1 MGFFAVILFTCLQAF
16 ICKSICVKP
25 AIISSL
31 HEISEKGENIAKL
44 VEQVSTEITSQ
55 FVIEILSSG
64 HSALLCE
71 QDEWDRM
78 AADYHNCVHQ
88 VQYQL
93 RCGGHGGVCQWVQA
107 FVDSCTGQFMGQC
120 WTQQA
125 IELLK
130 KRQAETLANSQL
142 IAEEKCENLSENAG
156 LMLLIKHLH
165 QKHFLSRKQKN
176 YHSEKSL
183 FSSKLL
189 RLG

>member
-1 MGFFAVILFTCLQAF
+1 M
-16 ICKSICVKP
+16 
-25 AIISSL
+25 IS
-31 HEISEKGENIAKL
+31 
-44 VEQVSTEITSQ
+44 
-55 FVIEILSSG
+55 ILSSGVG

-71 QDEWDRM
+71 QEEWDKM
-78 AADYHNCVHQ
+78 TADYHTCVHQ
-88 VQYQL
+88 VQHQL

-107 FVDSCTGQFMGQC
+107 FVDSCTGQVMGQC

-142 IAEEKCENLSENAG
+142 MAEEKCENLSENAG
-156 LMLLIKHLH
+156 LMLLIKHL
-165 QKHFLSRKQKN
+165 KKCNFLSRKQKK